1 MKSIT
6 DAAFVVSVHYD
17 DPNGHARINLN
28 WIGNHEISDFNLDSL
43 GTVVDCET
51 ETENTG
57 WAIVR
62 SSQLL
67 NDSIVAP
74 LSQFGHRIL
83 PSSISPGDVIPLR
96 LETKKLSDS
105 VALLNGNHEA
115 LTAPKKARRALL
127 NPYIRREHGRGIF
140 GR

>member
-6 DAAFVVSVHYD
+6 EAAFVVSVHY
-17 DPNGHARINLN
+17 NGRNGPARINLK
-28 WIGNHEISDFNLDSL
+28 WKGNHEISDFTLDSL

-57 WAIVR
+57 WAVVR
-62 SSQLL
+62 SSQVL

-83 PSSISPGDVIPLR
+83 PSSVSPGDVIPLR
-96 LETKKLSDS
+96 PEAKEL
-105 VALLNGNHEA
+105 VNGR
-115 LTAPKKARRALL
+115 KFV
-127 NPYIRREHGRGIF
+127 NPVIRSGQKQPYNRGLVREF
-140 GR
+140 GLADFNSEQGHA